1 MDASIFRNAVI
12 DGSSGDDKGS
22 AGLYIS
28 ARAINYRIPVNC
40 NQLKTT
46 SEAIRLI
53 VKIKDAITRP
63 EIVRFQ
69 MVDATHQH
77 LQIRS
82 E

>member
-1 MDASIFRNAVI
+1 MNASIFRNAVI

-40 NQLKTT
+40 NQLKT

-53 VKIKDAITRP
+53 VKIKDTITRP
-63 EIVRFQ
+63 EIVGFQ
-69 MVDATHQH
+69 KVDATHQH
-77 LQIRS
+77 LQIRGD
-82 E
+82 